1 MAGKPQHW
9 KERNGRYSARIVVP
23 KDLRPYVDG
32 KRELEIQLGGDKR
45 EALRKHATAV
55 ASIQRQIG
63 IARRKHELASGE
75 QAKPLPYPLTAQQIA
90 TRDYQSQIDFDAE
103 IRAHDH
109 RYAAD
114 GVDPGHAQLL
124 RDGFAGKLT
133 DDDLEDLVGWRIER
147 ARLAGHTD
155 AMKGSLE
162 WRELAQ
168 ALCVSGFEAMV
179 RQDERNEGYFTGKPS
194 HPLLSEAASVDDNV
208 DPTTFADIINAEVKR
223 RARGNNAKPLPDRT
237 AKKYRATAEE
247 FSKFRKSKLAATVKL
262 IEAKNWMEALQ
273 DAGELSNRTIKDKLQ
288 IICTIVNWGRGNDP
302 ENFLPGGNP
311 LTGMKMPDFG
321 TTPSHLR
328 AFTLAEAAAVLGAAR
343 HETKPLFRWLP
354 WLCAYSGMR
363 VSEAGQLCKEDFFEI
378 GDQWFWNVTTAG
390 GKSLKT
396 ASSERRIPV
405 HPTLVDEGLIAFVEK
420 APAGRLF
427 TGETKDK
434 INVQPRLSTWVRA
447 IIPFDQRPELS
458 PNHGWR
464 HLFEDL
470 CRRDNVPEDARSYL
484 TGRATGKSQEL
495 YGRSD
500 VMLPGLADAMRKIKP
515 ISV

>member
-1 MAGKPQHW
+1 MPEHL
-9 KERNGRYSARIVVP
+9 P
-23 KDLRPYVDG
+23 PYLDG
-32 KRELEIQLGGDKR
+32 KRELEIQLGGGKR
-45 EALRKHATAV
+45 VALRNHAAAV
-55 ASIQRQIG
+55 SSIQRQIG

-114 GVDPGHAQLL
+114 EVDPGHAQRL
-124 RDGFAGKLT
+124 RDGYAGKLT

-155 AMKGSLE
+155 AKKGSLE
-162 WRELAQ
+162 WRQVAQ

-179 RQDERNEGYFTGKPS
+179 RQDERNEGDFTGRPS
-194 HPLLSEAASVDDNV
+194 HPLLSEAPSFDEDVN
-208 DPTTFADIINAEVKR
+208 PTTFADIINAEVKR

-343 HETKPLFRWLP
+343 QETKPLLRWLP

-378 GDQWFWNVTTAG
+378 GGQWFWNVTTAG

-405 HPTLVDEGLIAFVEK
+405 HPALAAEGLIAFIEK

-427 TGETKDK
+427 KGETKDK
-434 INVQPRLSTWVRA
+434 INVQPRLSTWVRG

-484 TGRATGKSQEL
+484 TGRTTGKSQEL

-515 ISV
+515 IIV